1 MKEEEIAMA
10 QSALTLV
17 NPNRLIQRISVKVG
31 GSKSK
36 EVERFIKFLIVGT
49 IGAAIDLGLT
59 NFLMKFVFVV
69 EANVVWP
76 VLISGAVGFSAAVT
90 SNFLWNRYWTYP
102 DSRSR
107 SLRRQLAQFFVV
119 NAVGLGIRLFVL
131 NVLYVPAVWL
141 VEHFSKD
148 LIHFELTANQQ
159 ARIGAN
165 MVIILALFIVL
176 FWNFFVNR
184 HWTYSD
190 VS

>member
-17 NPNRLIQRISVKVG
+17 NPNHLIRRISVKVG

-69 EANVVWP
+69 EAGVVWP

-119 NAVGLGIRLFVL
+119 NAVGLGIRLLVL
-131 NVLYVPAVWL
+131 KVLYDPAVWL

-184 HWTYSD
+184 YWTYGD
-190 VS
+190 VR